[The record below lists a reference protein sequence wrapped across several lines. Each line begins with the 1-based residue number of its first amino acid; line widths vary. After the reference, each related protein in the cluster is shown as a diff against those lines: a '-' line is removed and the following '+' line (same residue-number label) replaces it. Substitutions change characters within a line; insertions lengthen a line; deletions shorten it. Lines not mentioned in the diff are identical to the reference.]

1 MSALEEMY
9 WIAWREVRHYFR
21 SRLGMASRLLQAAT
35 WLVLVGSIFSG
46 TGGLLKSVGFQG
58 SYFQYITPGVICM
71 IVIFGSIFGGMTTLW
86 DRRFGYFQ
94 KQLATPI
101 ARYSLAL
108 GKVMAISFISGI
120 QALILLCAALLL
132 GVRIGTGAFGVVAI
146 ILIAMLLA
154 IGFAGISVIIATV
167 ATTSDLFWSVINL
180 IGLPLVFL
188 SSALFPPR
196 LMPSWLAAVTSYNPL
211 TYAVD
216 ALQAMVNPGFRTG
229 VGLTLPVD
237 IGILIVFDAAMLLAS
252 TYLFRREARRL
263 IA

>member
-1 MSALEEMY
+1 MSVLEEIY

-21 SRLGMASRLLQAAT
+21 SRLGMASRLVQAAT

-46 TGGLLKSVGFQG
+46 TSGMLRSVGFQG
-58 SYFQYITPGVICM
+58 SYFQYIAPGVIVM
-71 IVIFGSIFGGMTTLW
+71 IVIFGSIFGGMTTIW

-94 KQLATPI
+94 KQLVAPI

-108 GKVMAISFISGI
+108 GKVLAVSLISGI
-120 QALILLCAALLL
+120 QALIILGMALLI
-132 GVRIGTGAFGVVAI
+132 GVRIGTGIPGVIAI
-146 ILIAMLLA
+146 ILVAMLLA

-167 ATTSDLFWSVINL
+167 ATTSDAFWSVINL

-188 SSALFPPR
+188 SSALFPPV
-196 LMPSWLAAVTSYNPL
+196 LMPSWLAAVIRYNPL

-216 ALQAMVNPGFRTG
+216 ALQYLMNPNFRTG
-229 VGLTLPVD
+229 VGVNPGVD
-237 IGILIVFDAAMLLAS
+237 IVILAVFDGVMLVVS
-252 TYLFRREARRL
+252 TYLFRRETRRL